1 MGSSLR
7 QPNLLHAQS
16 DSGPDR
22 PGVGSN
28 RPQSVVQHELEVGV
42 AIEVRLALAAKPFS
56 DGHGAF
62 IALIDQQRMKRGFLG
77 LMRIRQLI
85 RPWSLRVDCLSLVP
99 ERRWLSRRSS
109 MLLPMGSSTFAR
121 CLVQSACVASLKPR
135 NAADNLGDFSGRGK
149 FWPLRCR

>member
-42 AIEVRLALAAKPFS
+42 AIEVGLALAAKPFS
-56 DGHGAF
+56 DGQGAF
-62 IALIDQQRMKRGFLG
+62 IALIDQQGRHGEVG
-77 LMRIRQLI
+77 
-85 RPWSLRVDCLSLVP
+85 V
-99 ERRWLSRRSS
+99 
-109 MLLPMGSSTFAR
+109 LLEVIEEQADRDDGAR
-121 CLVQSACVASLKPR
+121 CA
-135 NAADNLGDFSGRGK
+135 GK
-149 FWPLRCR
+149 TL